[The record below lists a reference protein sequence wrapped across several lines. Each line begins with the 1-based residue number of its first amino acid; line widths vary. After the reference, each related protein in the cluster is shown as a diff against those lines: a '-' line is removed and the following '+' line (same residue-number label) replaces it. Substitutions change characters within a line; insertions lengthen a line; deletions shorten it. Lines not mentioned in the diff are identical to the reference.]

1 MLMRTRLRTLL
12 LVTSSALLA
21 SACFAEAWSS
31 LVTGKAEWGLRRNL
45 VLLSVSR
52 EQSEVGFLFL
62 VGFWVLLGLVLAWL
76 ALRFIRVFAGYG
88 SERDEAL
95 ALESLAQTQGAAPS
109 GLKPLWIGL
118 LIFFACFLAY
128 VAAA

>member
-12 LVTSSALLA
+12 LAA
-21 SACFAEAWSS
+21 AAAAAAGACFAEVWSS
-31 LVTGKAEWGLRRNL
+31 LLTGQAEWGLRRNF

-52 EQSEVGFLFL
+52 KQSAIGFFFL
-62 VGFWVLLGLVLAWL
+62 VGFWALLSLVFAWF
-76 ALRFIRVFAGYG
+76 ALRFLRVFTG
-88 SERDEAL
+88 SGSARDEAL
-95 ALESLAQTQGAAPS
+95 ALESLARTQAAAPS

-118 LIFFACFLAY
+118 LIFSACFLAY